1 MQKKVTVM
9 INMVMLNWT
18 GMLCTIELDEIIF
31 LLKTPFT
38 PKFIFFPLLINS
50 LKGRTSIK

>member
-18 GMLCTIELDEIIF
+18 GMLRTIELDEIIF
-31 LLKTPFT
+31 LLKTLFT
-38 PKFIFFPLLINS
+38 PKFIFS
-50 LKGRTSIK
+50 LTHKFIKRAYKY

>member
-38 PKFIFFPLLINS
+38 PKFIFSLLINS

>member
-38 PKFIFFPLLINS
+38 PKFIFS
-50 LKGRTSIK
+50 LTHKFIKRAYKY

>member
-9 INMVMLNWT
+9 INMMMLNWT

-31 LLKTPFT
+31 LLKTLFT
-38 PKFIFFPLLINS
+38 PKLIFP
-50 LKGRTSIK
+50 

>member
-18 GMLCTIELDEIIF
+18 GMLCTIKLDEIIF

-38 PKFIFFPLLINS
+38 PKFIFS
-50 LKGRTSIK
+50 LTHKFIKRAYKY